1 MKLSQFKFKLPED
14 KIALYPAKYRDESR
28 LMVVHKSTGEIEH
41 MVFKDILNY
50 FDDKDVFIFNDTKV
64 FPARLYGN
72 KEKTG
77 ARIEVFLLR
86 ELNEELR
93 LWDVLVDPARKIR
106 IGNKLYFG
114 EDDSMVA
121 EVIDNTTSRGRT
133 LRFLYDGPHDEFK
146 KALYALGE
154 PPLPPFIHRPAEPI
168 DEERFQNIFAK
179 NEGAVTVPAAGLHF
193 SRELMK
199 RMEIKGIDFAYIT
212 MHSGLGNFRD
222 IDVEDLTKHKM
233 DSEQMFAEEEA
244 CRIVN
249 EAKDRGSRVCAV
261 GTSVMRTIETAV
273 GTDGHLKEF
282 EGWTNKFIFPP
293 YDFSVA
299 NAMVSNFHMPL
310 STMLMLVCSYG
321 GYDLIMDAYQIAL
334 KEDYRFGTYGDAMLI
349 LDDTPQKVFLNVNV
363 GTSTKTQVIDSL
375 KENFKQ
381 VEVLMEATA
390 DKAKSADLLISMGT
404 ALSLDKLKDKIDSI
418 YDVSRVTILS
428 IGHNLFTDAVS
439 ALLDKEIY
447 PMKRLASE
455 AKDFWNLIKV
465 NQ

>member
-1 MKLSQFKFKLPED
+1 MKLSQFKFKLPEE

-41 MVFKDILNY
+41 KMFKDVLDY

-146 KALYALGE
+146 KALYDLGE
-154 PPLPPFIHRPAEPI
+154 APLPTFINRPV
-168 DEERFQNIFAK
+168 DEDDAERFQTIFAK
-179 NEGAVTVPAAGLHF
+179 HEGAVTAPTAGLHF

-199 RMEIKGIDFAYIT
+199 RMEIRGINFAFVT
-212 MHSGLGNFRD
+212 MHAGLGNFRE
-222 IDVEDLTKHKM
+222 IDVEDLTKHKI
-233 DSEQMFAEEEA
+233 DSEQMFVEKEA
-244 CRIVN
+244 CEIVN
-249 EAKDRGSRVCAV
+249 KAVDGNKRICAV
-261 GTSVMRTIETAV
+261 GTTTMRVLESACA
-273 GTDGHLKEF
+273 TDGYLKEF

-293 YDFSVA
+293 YDFTIPS
-299 NAMVSNFHMPL
+299 AMVTNFHMPE
-310 STMLMLVCSYG
+310 STLLMLVAAYG
-321 GYDLIMDAYQIAL
+321 GYELIMEAYDVAL
-334 KEDYRFGTYGDAMLI
+334 KEGYRFGTYGDAMLI
-349 LDDTPQKVFLNVNV
+349 IEK
-363 GTSTKTQVIDSL
+363 
-375 KENFKQ
+375 
-381 VEVLMEATA
+381 
-390 DKAKSADLLISMGT
+390 
-404 ALSLDKLKDKIDSI
+404 
-418 YDVSRVTILS
+418 
-428 IGHNLFTDAVS
+428 
-439 ALLDKEIY
+439 
-447 PMKRLASE
+447 
-455 AKDFWNLIKV
+455 
-465 NQ
+465 